1 MSIHLCVCADA
12 HVYALVYTHVYMHM
26 PIRLNMALSRT
37 ATGFATHS
45 LCAWSLYMYPERARV
60 QARFFACSVG
70 DGDATTLLFVGGRLV
85 LFTSAMHAAGLEQ
98 GTEASRSSI
107 PARRLD
113 RKDEAGKP
121 LESSW
126 TSAVHTARR
135 RRSATTARIG
145 TREAGMGLTLDSRPS
160 DCGISH
166 DAPDFFRSNIPI
178 PERGHLI
185 GGLQVNLWCSCAC
198 AIPGFGNCHFGNATE
213 WSMLCVRPTISS
225 CVPCNACPCGHPL
238 VHAKRMCPC
247 HTSVWQPR
255 LRESLM
261 AREIPPRAASAFATL
276 LLSCVALV
284 LLHRAP
290 AVPRILHPARPPA
303 RPAN

>member
-1 MSIHLCVCADA
+1 MHSSIHMSICICPYVLTWLFHEPRPGSPRI
-12 HVYALVYTHVYMHM
+12 VYAHGHC
-26 PIRLNMALSRT
+26 ICIQNA
-37 ATGFATHS
+37 H
-45 LCAWSLYMYPERARV
+45 V

-185 GGLQVNLWCSCAC
+185 GRSPGEPSCMVFMRNPGLWQCYRV
-198 AIPGFGNCHFGNATE
+198 
-213 WSMLCVRPTISS
+213 
-225 CVPCNACPCGHPL
+225 
-238 VHAKRMCPC
+238 VHA
-247 HTSVWQPR
+247 
-255 LRESLM
+255 LREAHYKFVCAM
-261 AREIPPRAASAFATL
+261 
-276 LLSCVALV
+276 
-284 LLHRAP
+284 
-290 AVPRILHPARPPA
+290 
-303 RPAN
+303 